1 MQLHPSPPF
10 PSQTL
15 CHGVRGHLL
24 IQELQQ
30 QRQTALNADTLKRST
45 YLWGLSARGQRLTT
59 SDWVYFSFPIP
70 LDFSVVKS
78 KHFAG
83 FFCWLFI
90 FYYFRK
96 KAGSGTALSHHFK
109 FLIFLLAF
117 DFVLIDCFSSETK
130 FGPSFSPPNLHLSA
144 SVNRKGW
151 GLRSAR
157 SWYTNFHAQKCTAAP
172 ELITFPSSCGRP
184 GKNLLSL
191 LFLIC
196 LQLLKKII
204 PIKVLDRKTITP
216 SKRAEFKH
224 IFWCVESSLILLFDC
239 ILTPI
244 LCWAGWSDPQLCSPG
259 FGTVTQQKC
268 TGLGFLLSLLSDP
281 EHTL

>member
-1 MQLHPSPPF
+1 MFKMQLHPSPPF

-59 SDWVYFSFPIP
+59 SDWVYFSFPTP

-78 KHFAG
+78 KHSSG

-144 SVNRKGW
+144 SVNRKG
-151 GLRSAR
+151 
-157 SWYTNFHAQKCTAAP
+157 
-172 ELITFPSSCGRP
+172 
-184 GKNLLSL
+184 
-191 LFLIC
+191 
-196 LQLLKKII
+196 
-204 PIKVLDRKTITP
+204 
-216 SKRAEFKH
+216 
-224 IFWCVESSLILLFDC
+224 
-239 ILTPI
+239 
-244 LCWAGWSDPQLCSPG
+244 
-259 FGTVTQQKC
+259 
-268 TGLGFLLSLLSDP
+268 
-281 EHTL
+281 